1 MIPITRQEADA
12 IRTKYPDA
20 HITKTMK
27 NHSKS
32 KRGKRYIAVYK
43 GVLMLLSELRGV
55 EVTDN

>member
-1 MIPITRQEADA
+1 MIPITRQEAEI
-12 IRTKYPDA
+12 IRKKYPDA

-32 KRGKRYIAVYK
+32 KRGKRYIAAYK
-43 GVLMLLSELRGV
+43 GVLRLLSEMRGV